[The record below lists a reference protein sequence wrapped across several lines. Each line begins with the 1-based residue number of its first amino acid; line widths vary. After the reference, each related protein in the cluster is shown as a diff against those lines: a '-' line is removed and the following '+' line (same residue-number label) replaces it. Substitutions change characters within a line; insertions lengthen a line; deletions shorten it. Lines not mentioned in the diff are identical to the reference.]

1 MGCCRTSRNS
11 KNPTDSDHL
20 LNHLEEKFGVRTQVR
35 GWIIVAFLVPALTV
49 PLGALLLQGE
59 AELVAS
65 MPDGEGKKLVTTLCV
80 GCHLLQIP
88 LTQQKSQ
95 EQWRD
100 TIDDMIS
107 RGAQIFD
114 DETELMVGYLSSH
127 YGIESEPAQTS
138 GSSQQETNLSQ
149 NAASDLSGEDLLSAE
164 CSQCHADTIWRDLRL
179 DRTEWEELLNRMV
192 EQGAPW
198 EAVEI
203 VSMADLLSR
212 SRGPSGTE

>member
-11 KNPTDSDHL
+11 KNPTDSDSLLHHL
-20 LNHLEEKFGVRTQVR
+20 KKKFGVKIQVR
-35 GWIIVAFLVPALTV
+35 GLIIVAFLMPALTA
-49 PLGALLLQGE
+49 PLGALLQQGE

-65 MPDGEGKKLVTTLCV
+65 MPDGEGKNLVTTLCV
-80 GCHLLQIP
+80 GCHPLQIP

-114 DETELMVGYLSSH
+114 DETELIASYLSTH
-127 YGIESEPAQTS
+127 YGVESKPAQTS
-138 GSSQQETNLSQ
+138 GPSQQETNLSQ
-149 NAASDLSGEDLLSAE
+149 SAASDLSGEDLLSAE

-179 DRTEWEELLNRMV
+179 DRTEWEELLYRME

-198 EAVEI
+198 EAEKI
-203 VSMADLLSR
+203 GSMADLLSR
-212 SRGPSGTE
+212 SRGK

>member
-11 KNPTDSDHL
+11 NNPTDGDHL
-20 LNHLEEKFGVRTQVR
+20 LNQLDKKFGVRTQFR
-35 GWIIVAFLVPALTV
+35 AWIIVAFLGPALTV
-49 PLGALLLQGE
+49 HLGALLQQGE
-59 AELVAS
+59 AELIAT

-88 LTQQKSQ
+88 LTQQKSS

-114 DETELMVGYLSSH
+114 DEMELMVGYLSSH
-127 YGIESEPAQTS
+127 YGVESEPAQTS
-138 GSSQQETNLSQ
+138 GASQQEKNLPQS
-149 NAASDLSGEDLLSAE
+149 AASDLSGEDLLSAE
-164 CSQCHADTIWRDLRL
+164 CSQCHADTLWRDLRL
-179 DRTEWEELLNRMV
+179 DRTEWEELLDRMV

-198 EAVEI
+198 EAEEI
-203 VSMADLLSR
+203 GSMADLLSR